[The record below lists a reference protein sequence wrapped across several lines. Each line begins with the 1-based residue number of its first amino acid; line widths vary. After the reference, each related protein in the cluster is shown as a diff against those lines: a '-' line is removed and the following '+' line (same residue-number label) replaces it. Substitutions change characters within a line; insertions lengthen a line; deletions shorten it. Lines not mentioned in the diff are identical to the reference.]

1 MVFVTVF
8 IKFFFILT
16 PFFGLTM
23 FLTMTN
29 DYTEPEK
36 KRLAIKVTLSVAIIS
51 LVMFFFGN
59 IIFKVFG
66 ITVNAFRIGSGALL
80 FLTAVGLV
88 NGKPGKASQT
98 APMGKDEEIAVV
110 PLALPIIVGPAT
122 IGTILIISS
131 EAVTFQDTMV
141 ALGALL
147 AAVVCMGLMLLLSAL
162 FERVF
167 KAKGLIIISKITGLI
182 LAALAAQIIGTGI
195 KGFFGV

>member
-1 MVFVTVF
+1 MVFMTVF

-29 DYTEPEK
+29 DYSEVEK
-36 KRLAIKVTLSVAIIS
+36 KKLAVKVTIPVAIIS
-51 LVMFFFGN
+51 LIMFFFGN
-59 IIFKVFG
+59 ILFKVFG

-88 NGKPGKASQT
+88 NGRPGKASQT
-98 APMGKDEEIAVV
+98 ASMSKDEEIAVV

-131 EAVTFQDTMV
+131 EATTFEDTIV

-147 AAVVCMGLMLLLSAL
+147 AAVVCMGMMLLLSAF

-195 KGFFGV
+195 KGFFGI